1 MGTPDCSMLE
11 HKDQLAA
18 SHEDVGETRG
28 NAEDSN
34 KDEQGTG
41 KHSQ

>member
-1 MGTPDCSMLE
+1 MGTSDCSMLE
-11 HKDQLAA
+11 HKVQLAA

-28 NAEDSN
+28 NAEDS

>member
-11 HKDQLAA
+11 HKDQLAT
-18 SHEDVGETRG
+18 SHVDVGETRG
-28 NAEDSN
+28 NAEDGN